1 MFEKDNSPNRYL
13 KAQWQMWDI
22 LLGVS
27 SLGVKFIIKILA
39 CYDKKFSRQDRHFA
53 KRDRMPLLSLNEL
66 GQKSV
71 NLTILG
77 KSVKKP

>member
-39 CYDKKFSRQDRHFA
+39 CYDK
-53 KRDRMPLLSLNEL
+53 
-66 GQKSV
+66 
-71 NLTILG
+71 
-77 KSVKKP
+77 